1 MERQWPIS
9 RRSTKRSL
17 ASVSRGSSGTSL
29 DGMAL
34 FVGISFRS
42 KSYEEKL
49 TDCQI
54 GCSHHDN
61 FARSMPASWSS
72 GYISPVIDS
81 SLLGNI
87 STFENEAA
95 HPLADLRTQVAH
107 WIRFERE
114 RSSIGR
120 GHDSKRDGAIF
131 VVWFSLWDLWY
142 FSKGTKDEA
151 SEAVDRTMDTLFE
164 QLDVIAEHSS
174 SRMKVIVPEAIDP
187 TFLPGWRAMR
197 TGPFGSDQ
205 TADDQRNVVRL
216 VKQWNEALDD
226 RAATWEKGDLYIS
239 GTHEWLLDQLRE
251 QQLIVGKVSDSNGL
265 GTNGSPW
272 IDVQSGCVVTT
283 NDHSSG
289 LEKALKVVDRCP
301 EPNKYLFW

>member
-1 MERQWPIS
+1 
-9 RRSTKRSL
+9 
-17 ASVSRGSSGTSL
+17 
-29 DGMAL
+29 MAL
-34 FVGISFRS
+34 FIGTSFRS
-42 KSYEEKL
+42 KSHEEKL
-49 TDCQI
+49 TECQI
-54 GCSHHDN
+54 GCGHHDN

-81 SLLGNI
+81 SLLDNI
-87 STFENEAA
+87 SAFQNEAA
-95 HPLADLRTQVAH
+95 QPLADLRTQVAH

-114 RSSIGR
+114 RSSVGR
-120 GHDSKRDGAIF
+120 HDFQREGAIF
-131 VVWFSLWDLWY
+131 VIWFSLWDLWY

-164 QLDVIAEHSS
+164 QLDVIAEHSA

-205 TADDQRNVVRL
+205 KADDQRNAVRL
-216 VKQWNEALDD
+216 VKQWNAALDD

-239 GTHEWLLDQLRE
+239 GIHEWLLDQLRE

-272 IDVQSGCVVTT
+272 INVQSGCVVTT
-283 NDHSSG
+283 NDLSPE
-289 LEKALKVVDRCP
+289 LEEAPRGVDRCP